1 MIEEIND
8 SSFISLHSCNIRM
21 NAVATNNHGRRLRE
35 NWVDGPPKFEVG
47 ETAKASVPQY
57 FEK

>member
-1 MIEEIND
+1 MTQVLFPYIHE
-8 SSFISLHSCNIRM
+8 CN
-21 NAVATNNHGRRLRE
+21 VATNNHGRRLRDD
-35 NWVDGPPKFEVG
+35 WGDGPPKFEVG